1 MKGSN
6 MKRRSRIAA
15 ASVIVAALVLA
26 SSATATS
33 PPSGNGLP
41 MIPVM
46 CGPIGGPFSTPATL
60 TVARGAAF
68 WIDNQK
74 YVLTSITSSF
84 DGVPPVTKNYG
95 ARTGQTAGSIE
106 CTGSFMGTTFDG
118 MGVTAT

>member
-1 MKGSN
+1 ML
-6 MKRRSRIAA
+6 RRSRIAA
-15 ASVIVAALVLA
+15 AGVSVAALVLA

-46 CGPIGGPFSTPATL
+46 CGPIGGPFNTPATL

-74 YVLTSITSSF
+74 YVLTTITSTL
-84 DGVPPVTKNYG
+84 GGTKSWGN
-95 ARTGQTAGSIE
+95 RTGQTAGSVE
-106 CTGSFMGTTFDG
+106 CIGTFMGNMFDG
-118 MGVTAT
+118 QGVTAT